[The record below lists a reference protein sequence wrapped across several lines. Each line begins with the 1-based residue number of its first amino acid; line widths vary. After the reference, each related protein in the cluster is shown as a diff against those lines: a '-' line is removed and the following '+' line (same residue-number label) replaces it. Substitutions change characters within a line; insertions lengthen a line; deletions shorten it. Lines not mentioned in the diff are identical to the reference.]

1 MKIALLC
8 GGPSKERGISLNSAR
23 SVLDHLEGH
32 RIEIIPIYFDHHKKA
47 FAISTAQLYS
57 NTPSDFDFK
66 LQETARPLSQQEL
79 VALLKTADITFPV
92 IHGEFGEDGE
102 LQHFLEQHDI
112 PFVGAG
118 AQACAAAFD
127 KFNSNAQIS
136 KQGFYTLPSIVFEKK
151 AAERNAHLQQR
162 IRDFFEKHSITRA
175 VVKPAMGG
183 SSIGVFSVNSVAE
196 AANRVTYLL
205 GEAGH
210 QRVVVE
216 PFAQGVEFTVIIL
229 QNRFGLPIAILP
241 TEIETDYTKN
251 QIFDFRKK
259 YLPTRHVT
267 YHCPPRFSNEVI
279 ERIQIQAEQL
289 FALFGMRD
297 FARFD
302 GWLLENGELW
312 FSDFNPISGMEQNS
326 FLFQQ
331 ASRIGFSHRGIVRF
345 VVDQALRR
353 YGKKLPVCP
362 PKPNKQQV
370 HVLFGGNTAERQV
383 SLMSGTNVWLK
394 LRQSE
399 RYDPKPFLLDLD
411 GKHVWRLPYQLALN
425 HTVEEIVYNCEHE
438 PEHRERLAYL
448 EAKARMRMGLSA
460 RTSSDEFGHPQ
471 KMTLTE
477 FIESAPAVFIALHG
491 GIGENGTLQ
500 HLLKQKGIGYNG
512 PDEATCRLCMDKWQ
526 TAKFLAEQQI
536 NGLLAI
542 PGESLET
549 QEVLRL
555 NPQAL
560 QALWQKLKQDLSA
573 DTVVVKPQ
581 SEGCSAGIV
590 HLFTETDFIHYVDA
604 LREGLM
610 FIPVGTFSHQLAIV
624 EMPLTTPGHLLVERF
639 IETDKIRVKG
649 SALEHKRVSG
659 WVEMTVGVVE
669 HQGKLHV
676 LNPSI
681 TIAEG
686 EVLSLEEKFQGGTG
700 INITPPPASLIAK
713 DKLDRVKATVEK
725 VAKAIGL
732 TGYCRIDI
740 FVELSTGQVSV
751 IEVNSL
757 PGLTPSTVLYHQA
770 LAENPPLYPKAFLE
784 SLIRR

>member
-23 SVLDHLEGH
+23 SVLDHLEG
-32 RIEIIPIYFDHHKKA
+32 REIEIIPVYFDHHKKA

-66 LQETARPLSQQEL
+66 LQETARPLSEQDL
-79 VALLKTADITFPV
+79 VALLKTADMTFPV

-102 LQHFLEQHDI
+102 LQRFLEAHNI

-118 AQACAAAFD
+118 AQACEAAFD
-127 KFNSNAQIS
+127 KFNSNVQIAQ
-136 KQGFYTLPSIVFEKK
+136 QGFYTLPSIVFEAK
-151 AAERNAHLQQR
+151 ADSSLEQR
-162 IRDFFEKHSITRA
+162 LNDFFSENNITRA

-183 SSIGVFSVNSVAE
+183 SSIGVFSVNSVEE
-196 AANRVTYLL
+196 AAERVTYLL
-205 GEAGH
+205 EEAGH

-279 ERIQIQAEQL
+279 EKIQIQAEQL

-331 ASRIGFSHRGIVRF
+331 ASRIGFSHRGVIRF
-345 VVDQALRR
+345 VVDHALKR
-353 YGKKLPVCP
+353 YGKSLPVFK
-362 PKPNKQQV
+362 PKQNKQKV
-370 HVLFGGNTAERQV
+370 HVLFGSNTAERQV

-394 LRQSE
+394 LRQSNL
-399 RYDPKPFLLDLD
+399 YDPKPFLLDLD
-411 GKHVWRLPYQLALN
+411 GQHVWRVPYQLALN

-438 PEHRERLAYL
+438 SEHRERLSYL
-448 EAKARMRMGLSA
+448 EAKARLRMGLSL
-460 RTSSDEFGHPQ
+460 RKGSDEFGSPE
-471 KMTLTE
+471 KMTLAE
-477 FIESAPAVFIALHG
+477 FIESSPAVFIALHG

-500 HLLKQKGIGYNG
+500 HLLKEKGIRYNG
-512 PDEATCRLCMDKWQ
+512 PDEETCRLCMDKWQ

-536 NGLLAI
+536 DGLLTI
-542 PGESLET
+542 PGESLDT

-555 NPQAL
+555 NVKDL
-560 QALWQKLKQDLSA
+560 EALWQKLKQDLSA

-590 HLFTETDFIHYVDA
+590 HLFTETDFIRYVDA
-604 LREGLM
+604 LREGVM
-610 FIPVGTFSHQLAIV
+610 FIPVGTFSHQSAIV
-624 EMPLTTPGHLLVERF
+624 EMPLTTPGRLLVEQF
-639 IETDKIRVKG
+639 IETDQVRVKG
-649 SALEHKRVSG
+649 SSLEHKPVSG
-659 WVEMTVGVVE
+659 WVEMTVGVLE
-669 HQGKLHV
+669 QQGKLHV

-713 DKLDRVKATVEK
+713 DKLNRVKATVEK
-725 VAKAIGL
+725 VAQAINL

-740 FVELSTGQVSV
+740 FVELTTGQISV

-770 LAENPPLYPKAFLE
+770 LAEKPAIYPRVFLE
-784 SLIRR
+784 SLIKA